1 MPLRRLSNSC
11 GTEGSLTQAVT
22 KPGRCQVRIYAESPC
37 SRRAEVEILGVAFC
51 GPCAR
56 QQEVYFAIG
65 DLTHGEETKGG
76 RGKLL
81 AEALE
86 KIRRERSSGR
96 DSVAAELHYGFSGVR
111 ETEPLTLRSS

>member
-1 MPLRRLSNSC
+1 
-11 GTEGSLTQAVT
+11 
-22 KPGRCQVRIYAESPC
+22 
-37 SRRAEVEILGVAFC
+37 VETGQSQ
-51 GPCAR
+51 CAR

-65 DLTHGEETKGG
+65 ELTIEEETKGG

-96 DSVAAELHYGFSGVR
+96 DSIAAELHYGFSGAH
-111 ETEPLTLRSS
+111 ETEPLTRRSS